1 MCIYDLIKDNKL
13 LLAQKRKEK
22 KKKLKEWSKQNTNCT
37 LALDV
42 TTMVDAVEI
51 HQIILHS
58 ETDHEAFQTYN
69 SCNLPPGVDVKLKSE
84 AMSTEVLVGHKS
96 PVVP

>member
-1 MCIYDLIKDNKL
+1 
-13 LLAQKRKEK
+13 
-22 KKKLKEWSKQNTNCT
+22 
-37 LALDV
+37 
-42 TTMVDAVEI
+42 MVDAVEI

-84 AMSTEVLVGHKS
+84 AMSTEVLIGHKS